1 MTIIG
6 IAGPAGAGKSTLA
19 KAISA
24 LCPSTRESFASPMK
38 KMIGAM
44 LECCDEPI
52 GFLDTQQGKATELPW
67 MSDTRRITPRYL
79 LQTLG
84 TEWGRNL
91 IDPDIWVRISMR
103 SVDYC
108 PFTVIFDDV
117 RFDNEADAI
126 RKRGGLIVHLPPRS
140 QPMEA
145 SAHSS
150 EAGVQQ
156 VLGDFVCPLIIGP
169 DQTLFYAAL
178 ILERAGVE
186 VAQ

>member
-19 KAISA
+19 KAISD
-24 LCPSTRESFASPMK
+24 LCPSTIESFASPMK
-38 KMIGAM
+38 AMIRVM
-44 LECCDEPI
+44 LEWCEEPTYI
-52 GFLDTQQGKATELPW
+52 LETQEGKATELPW
-67 MSDTRRITPRYL
+67 MSATRRVDPRYL

-103 SVDYC
+103 SISGSQS
-108 PFTVIFDDV
+108 PVIFDDV
-117 RFDNEADAI
+117 RFDNEANAI
-126 RKRGGLIVHLPPRS
+126 RERGGLIVHLPPRA
-140 QPMEA
+140 QPKEA

-156 VLGDFVCPLIIGP
+156 VLGDFVCPHIIGL
-169 DQTLFYAAL
+169 DQAAFYGAL